1 MDHILITGGAG
12 FLGSHLADR
21 LLELGHRVR
30 ALDNLSTQVHG
41 PSRARPSYLS
51 SDVELMIGD
60 VCDPAAVQRALKGVD
75 AVVHFASIVGVG
87 QSMYDLCRYTHV
99 NTFGTAVLLEAFIRN
114 PVRRLVVASSMS
126 IYGEGIYQEPGGS
139 LHCHVNRSI
148 DQLHRSEWEP
158 RLPDGTE
165 LISLPTPEWKSPSL
179 ASLYALSKYDQE
191 QMCLMIGKAYGIPSV
206 ALRFFNVYGPNQA
219 LSNPYTGVLA
229 IFASRLLN
237 NQRPIVFED
246 GEQKRDVVSV
256 YDVARACCLA
266 IYSDKAAGH
275 AINIGSGK
283 QHTIRE
289 LASRMGRVLGK
300 NIEPDICGQYRV
312 GDIRHCFPDINL
324 ARKVLGFEPEIVLED
339 GLVDL
344 AAWLETQ
351 NATDHFVQAK
361 QELES
366 RGLVV

>member
-1 MDHILITGGAG
+1 MDHILITGGGG
-12 FLGSHLADR
+12 FIGSHLADR

-30 ALDNLSTQVHG
+30 ALDNLSAQVHG
-41 PSRARPSYLS
+41 VSRARPSYLS

-60 VCDPAAVQRALKGVD
+60 VCDPSTVQRALKGVD

-87 QSMYDLCRYTHV
+87 QSMYDLCRYSHV
-99 NTFGTAVLLEAFIRN
+99 NTFGTAVLLEALIKR

-126 IYGEGIYQEPGGS
+126 IYGEGIYAALDGS
-139 LHCHVNRSI
+139 LHCHVNRTVE
-148 DQLHRSEWEP
+148 QLHRSQWEP
-158 RLPDGTE
+158 RLPGGEE
-165 LISLPTPEWKSPSL
+165 LKALPTPEWKDPCL

-191 QMCLMIGKAYGIPSV
+191 QMCLMIGKAYGISAV

-229 IFASRLLN
+229 IFASRLMN

-246 GEQKRDVVSV
+246 GKQQRDVVSV
-256 YDVARACCLA
+256 YDIARACCLA
-266 IYSDKAAGH
+266 LYSEQAPGY
-275 AINIGSGK
+275 AINVGTG
-283 QHTIRE
+283 QQYTIYE
-289 LASRMGRVLGK
+289 LAKRMARVLGK
-300 NIEPDICGQYRV
+300 NIEPDVCGQYRV
-312 GDIRHCFPDINL
+312 GDIRHCFPDIGL
-324 ARKVLGFEPEIVLED
+324 ARQVLGFEPEVVLED

-351 NATDHFVQAK
+351 QATDRFVQAK
-361 QELES
+361 KELES